1 MRSPTIDSLRGLAII
16 GMILFHLNY
25 LLENVFVRDIIPLGD
40 IFWNLLGPSVAIVF
54 ISLAGIV
61 SVLSADGKSMSQIM
75 RKTLGRTSV
84 LAICA
89 LTITLVTSL
98 FIPSETISWGILHFL
113 ALASI
118 LGLITLRTGYLTLL
132 LGIIAL
138 IVPHL
143 SFSLPP
149 SHTLIPL

>member
-16 GMILFHLNY
+16 GMIIFHMNY
-25 LLENVFVRDIIPLGD
+25 LLEHIFARDIIPLGD
-40 IFWNLLGPSVAIVF
+40 AFWNILGPSVAIVF

-61 SVLSADGKSMSQIM
+61 SVLSVYRKSMDQIL
-75 RKTLGRTSV
+75 RKTLRRTV
-84 LAICA
+84 ILALCA
-89 LTITLVTSL
+89 LTISVATFI
-98 FIPSETISWGILHFL
+98 FIPEQRISWGILHFL

-118 LGLITLRTGYLTLL
+118 LGLITLYTGYLTLL

-143 SFSLPP
+143 SLSISPSSL
-149 SHTLIPL
+149 LIPL